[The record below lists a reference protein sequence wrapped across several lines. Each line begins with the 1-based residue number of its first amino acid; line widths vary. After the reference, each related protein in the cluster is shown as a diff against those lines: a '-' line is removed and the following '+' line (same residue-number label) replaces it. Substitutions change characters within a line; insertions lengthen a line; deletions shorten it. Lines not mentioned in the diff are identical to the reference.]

1 MRIYRQFCNILLI
14 CVFFALLVPIACVN
28 SSESSKKSDPSI
40 QPRTEI
46 MKFLIFRDIPAELS
60 EGTTVQIMIEL
71 RPLVVNSLRDGEDL
85 SISLQTSTE
94 LASEVSPQIVLNP
107 SMIILNKEN
116 PSLSVSLTFEDDE
129 LDQTR
134 DVLLGEIPLSFS
146 VKLEASFHLDGNE
159 EKESVVFLARDN
171 DDLPRTEIME
181 FLIFRDIPSEL
192 SEGTTVQIMIELRP
206 LVVNSLRDGEDLSI
220 SLQTSTELAS
230 EVSPQIV
237 LNPSMIILNKENPSL
252 SVSLTFEDDGLDQ
265 TREALSGESPL
276 SFSVKLEA
284 SFRLDGT
291 KEKESV
297 AFLAKDNDD
306 LILVVTPDS
315 RTLELDEADLSITRT
330 FQIKLKSKPR
340 EDVTIYITE
349 IRRSPITLS
358 VSGEHTEAISRR
370 GKIYRFLFTPEN
382 WDTARMVSAQLR
394 GADTTDN
401 GLSYLATALISAKY
415 ASESKFSS
423 NRNRRVSYSLL
434 IRDNDNPPAPI
445 TLEAFAC
452 NAGTHLYWTSRCLTS
467 ECRSG
472 EETIEHEIFYS
483 TASAADV
490 STASPS
496 FRLTLA
502 QSRASELNL
511 LDHIQS
517 HSHTGLA
524 NDTPVFYKMRIV
536 KINTS
541 TGLSENSDLSEEVT
555 ATPTASDDHAVFCL
569 ENGDGTT
576 ESPFRIKTAAHFQQM
591 EYYRF
596 ASFQMENDI
605 RLADDFV
612 SLGQD
617 VFGFLGRLDGAGYTI
632 SNVKRNIFRAIAS
645 VGGEVRDLQIE
656 ANIDRE
662 VPNTYCLSSEGGILA
677 DDNGGTITRVTSVGT
692 ASYTIAGSGSYEG
705 CGILGRVALGGL
717 IGKNRGSL
725 QQSFSTVQ
733 INVQGKLGTVS
744 AGHVTVG
751 GLVGL
756 NQNMVSNS
764 FSTST
769 ITVDDASLNGS
780 LSSAGLDSRY
790 VSYTGGVTGLDSNG
804 GVTDTV
810 FHALGILAVPNVSG
824 GRNPDGFARTG
835 AFHTALGEN
844 ARLNSATTGGTWG
857 DTTIWNL
864 GSDSE
869 YPCLIG
875 LPDIANN
882 PSDASIV
889 CAVP

>member
-1 MRIYRQFCNILLI
+1 MQIYRQFCNILLI
-14 CVFFALLVPIACVN
+14 CAFFALLVAIACVN
-28 SSESSKKSDPSI
+28 SSDSSKIDPSI
-40 QPRTEI
+40 Q
-46 MKFLIFRDIPAELS
+46 
-60 EGTTVQIMIEL
+60 
-71 RPLVVNSLRDGEDL
+71 
-85 SISLQTSTE
+85 
-94 LASEVSPQIVLNP
+94 
-107 SMIILNKEN
+107 
-116 PSLSVSLTFEDDE
+116 
-129 LDQTR
+129 
-134 DVLLGEIPLSFS
+134 
-146 VKLEASFHLDGNE
+146 
-159 EKESVVFLARDN
+159 
-171 DDLPRTEIME
+171 PRTEIME
-181 FLIFRDIPSEL
+181 FLIFRDIPAEL
-192 SEGTTVQIMIELRP
+192 TEATTAQIMIELRP
-206 LVVNSLRDGEDLSI
+206 LVVKSLKDGESLSI
-220 SLQTSTELAS
+220 SLQASTELAS
-230 EVSPQIV
+230 EIAPQIR
-237 LNPSMIILNKENPSL
+237 LAPSTITLSKENPAL
-252 SVSLTFEDDGLDQ
+252 SVRLTFEDDELDQ
-265 TREALSGESPL
+265 TREAFSGEDPL
-276 SFSVKLEA
+276 RFSVKLEA

-291 KEKESV
+291 EKKESV
-297 AFLAKDNDD
+297 ALLAKDNDD
-306 LILVVTPDS
+306 LILVVSPDS

-340 EDVTIYITE
+340 EDVDINIIE
-349 IRRSPITLS
+349 GRRSPITLS
-358 VSGEHTEAISRR
+358 VGGEHTEATSRRR
-370 GKIYRFLFTPEN
+370 GKIYGFLFTLEN
-382 WDTARMVSAQLR
+382 WDTARMVSAQLV

-401 GLSYLATALISAKY
+401 GLSYLATAIVSAKY
-415 ASESKFSS
+415 TSELGFSS
-423 NRNRRVSYSLL
+423 NRNRRVSYSVL
-434 IRDNDNPPAPI
+434 IRDNDKPPAPT
-445 TLEAFAC
+445 TLAAFAC
-452 NAGTHLYWTSRCLTS
+452 NAGTHLYWTGRCLTT

-472 EETIEHEIFYS
+472 DATIEHEFFYS
-483 TASAADV
+483 TVSAADV

-555 ATPTASDDHAVFCL
+555 ATPTASDDYAVFCQ
-569 ENGDGTT
+569 ENGDGT
-576 ESPFRIKTAAHFQQM
+576 EDSPFRIKTAVHFQQM

-605 RLADDFV
+605 SLADDFV

-632 SNVKRNIFRAIAS
+632 SNVKKNIFRAIAS

-677 DDNGGTITRVTSVGT
+677 DENGGTITRVTSVGT

-717 IGKNRGSL
+717 IGQNRGSL

-744 AGHVTVG
+744 AGLVTVG

-835 AFHTALGEN
+835 AFHTALGED
-844 ARLNSATTGGTWG
+844 ARLNSSTTEGTWG
-857 DTTIWNL
+857 DTNIWNL

-882 PSDASIV
+882 PSIV
-889 CAVP
+889 CAAP